1 MLRFSVVADEAE
13 LQDAVFEFQQYL
25 SDHKPPLMVADSI
38 DLLLRRPP
46 AFVAAQIQAWVG
58 AQPLTAPV
66 SDYLYHGARKIWTVA
81 ELDLL
86 PKEVVATYVRQ
97 LTPALLA
104 YCPDVDRD
112 LLRENLER
120 LGQAIAQPQAGP
132 TVLHRQPGE
141 AAQAPS
147 TLPPSSERGLSR
159 EVRRLSLLLEH
170 LRPLAATSA
179 PPEKRSEMASQFMTV
194 AAVQSQTPVELDTN
208 LAPLRSVG
216 IDTGTEQVFRTLA
229 ANIAGWLLP
238 RVEGYSLPAV
248 SSQQLTAMRQI
259 VTLADDPAEAA
270 KRFRELVKAAVEQ
283 FNEGQLGR
291 AVSMFELAEK
301 LAGEQKVQPQFVD
314 AVRLQ
319 GHDFLDNE
327 RMRRYSERPDYRH
340 QLRTVLSFYRALQPP
355 GLLKSL
361 ADEPRREQRHLLL
374 ALLEVHEQD
383 ARQAAW
389 ETLLASL
396 EEGATPD
403 AYFQRNLVYLLR
415 IIPRP
420 DTASVEDEITA
431 VMRTAS
437 RTTPPPLV
445 KQVIAF
451 LSSTRHDKAERALI
465 TYLKVFE
472 NMLLQPETAAYDA
485 QELEVLLDRTCAAL
499 ARYGT
504 QRAWRLLID
513 HGLKSEARLGSPFLR
528 LAEAGRLDLSQS
540 RDVVERIVT
549 AIRAELPR
557 GGMLGLVNKKNED
570 KAASLIQ
577 ALGGTPLPEV
587 KELLQDIAIRFRD
600 RHLGE
605 VASKVVSGLPTPGA
619 PAAPPAP
626 ATLSGDLELFGLPNL
641 LHTIYQS
648 GLTGVLSVL
657 GQQGK
662 TEAMLLFDK
671 GEYRGGQ
678 CGNVLGEEAIYQLL
692 EKPFPGTFAFVT
704 RSDVA
709 TLPRAGEAKDVLGL
723 LLEGVRR
730 YDDLKRAVALAPDDV
745 HFKATGKPRTA
756 PDDEDPDFVTFVWSQ
771 AAAGQTAQDCEI
783 SSSTDGFRVRRLL
796 AQWVEE
802 GSLQPK

>member
-1 MLRFSVVADEAE
+1 VLRFSVVADEAE

-38 DLLLRRPP
+38 DLLLRRPA

-86 PKEVVATYVRQ
+86 PKEMVAAYVRQ
-97 LTPALLA
+97 LAPALLP
-104 YCPDVDRD
+104 YCPDIDRD

-132 TVLHRQPGE
+132 SVLHRQPGE
-141 AAQAPS
+141 AAAAAAPQPAS
-147 TLPPSSERGLSR
+147 TERGLSR

-179 PPEKRSEMASQFMTV
+179 PPEKRSAMASQFMTV
-194 AAVQSQTPVELDTN
+194 AAVQAKTPVELDTH
-208 LAPLRSVG
+208 LAPLQAMG
-216 IDTGTEQVFRTLA
+216 IDTATEQVFRTLA

-238 RVEGYSLPAV
+238 RVEGRELPAV

-259 VTLADDPAEAA
+259 VTLAEDPAEAA

-291 AVSMFELAEK
+291 AISMFELAEK
-301 LAGEQKVQPQFVD
+301 LAVEQKVQPQFVE
-314 AVRLQ
+314 AVRTS
-319 GHDFLDNE
+319 GHDFLDND
-327 RMRRYSERPDYRH
+327 RLRRYSERPDYRP
-340 QLRTVLSFYRALQPP
+340 QLRTVLSFYHALQPP

-374 ALLEVHEQD
+374 ALLEVHEQA

-396 EEGATPD
+396 EEGAQTD
-403 AYFQRNLVYLLR
+403 AYFQRNLVYLMR

-451 LSSTRHDKAERALI
+451 LSSTRHDKAERALV

-528 LAEAGRLDLSQS
+528 LAEAGRLDLSGS
-540 RDVVERIVT
+540 RDLVERIVT
-549 AIRAELPR
+549 AIRSELPR

-570 KAASLIQ
+570 KAVALIS
-577 ALGGTPLPEV
+577 ALAGTPLPEV
-587 KELLQDIAIRFRD
+587 KELLQDIAIRFRE
-600 RHLGE
+600 RRLGE
-605 VASKVVSGLPTPGA
+605 VAAKAVSGLATAGA

-648 GLTGVLSVL
+648 GLSGVLSVL
-657 GQQGK
+657 TQEGK

-704 RSDVA
+704 RGDVA
-709 TLPRAGEAKDVLGL
+709 TLPRAGAAKDVLGL

-730 YDDLKRAVALAPDDV
+730 YDDMKRAVALAPDAAR
-745 HFKATGKPRTA
+745 FKATGKAHSA
-756 PDDEDPDFVTFVWSQ
+756 PADEDPDFVTFVWSQ
-771 AAAGQTAQDCEI
+771 AGAGQTAQDCET

-796 AQWVEE
+796 AMWVEE
-802 GSLQPK
+802 GSLQPQ